1 MSDTTKGSGDG
12 DPGIHRGTTAPVPP
26 ADAAPSP
33 TPPPPPATDPGD
45 PGIHRG

>member
-1 MSDTTKGSGDG
+1 MSDTTKGGGDG
-12 DPGIHRGTTAPVPP
+12 AGGIHRGTTAPVPP

-33 TPPPPPATDPGD
+33 PPPPPPATDPGD